1 MASASPPPGFSAVQG
16 QFSALLQTLSKDGER
31 SRSVDERRLLIDQIR
46 AALDRGEARLSQEPA
61 TVVANTFLLEE
72 RIHAGT
78 STEVHRARHR
88 DLGTYHAIKTLKEQ
102 HAGDP
107 VASRLLLHEAT
118 IGLALRHPD
127 IVATQALLRL
137 ADGRPALVFE
147 WSGRS
152 LADHLRQG
160 PISLADI
167 HAVMTALLSALS
179 CMHDAGW
186 VHCDVSPDN
195 LLMEADRPGTV
206 RLGDFGVAVAAGLR
220 QSDLDLSFAGQPA
233 FAAPEQIAGEPLDGR
248 SDLYAAGRLLS
259 VLLDHCDEH
268 PHGSSAISTLRAMAA
283 TLSHRSPEERPQ
295 NAKAAQVLLG
305 GFRV

>member
-1 MASASPPPGFSAVQG
+1 MASASPPPGFSAVQR
-16 QFSALLQTLSKDGER
+16 QFSALLQTLSRDGER
-31 SRSVDERRLLIDQIR
+31 SRSADERRLLVDQIR
-46 AALDRGEARLSQEPA
+46 AALDRGEARLSQEPE
-61 TVVANTFLLEE
+61 TVVANTFVLEE

-88 DLGTYHAIKTLKEQ
+88 DLGTYHAIKTLTAQ
-102 HAGDP
+102 QAGDP
-107 VASRLLLHEAT
+107 VASRLLLHEAA
-118 IGLALRHPD
+118 IGLALRHPH

-152 LADHLRQG
+152 LAEHLRRG

-179 CMHDAGW
+179 GLHDAGW
-186 VHCDVSPDN
+186 VHCDISPGN
-195 LLMEADRPGTV
+195 LLIDEDRPGQA
-206 RLGDFGVAVAAGLR
+206 RLADFGVAVATGLR
-220 QSDLDLSFAGQPA
+220 QSDLDLSFAGQPE
-233 FAAPEQIAGEPLDGR
+233 FAAPEQIASEPLDGR

-259 VLLDHCDEH
+259 VLLDRCDQH
-268 PHGSSAISTLRAMAA
+268 SHGCSAISTLRLLAT
-283 TLSHRSPEERPQ
+283 TLSHQRPEMRPE
-295 NAKAAQVLLG
+295 NAKAAQALLG